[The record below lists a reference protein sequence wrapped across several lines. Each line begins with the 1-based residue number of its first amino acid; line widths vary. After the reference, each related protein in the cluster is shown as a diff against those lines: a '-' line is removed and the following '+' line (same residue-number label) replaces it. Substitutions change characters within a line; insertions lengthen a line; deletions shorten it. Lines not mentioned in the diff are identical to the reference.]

1 MVVSSDGTDA
11 TASPAVAKEPVK
23 LDKWYN
29 IVGVFD
35 GSEVK
40 VYVDG
45 EEADSVKHAGKIVA
59 GVGLISIGDNNEG
72 IAPDYRFVGI
82 IDEVAVY
89 NRALSQGEIK
99 QKMMSGHTL
108 AVRFEG
114 KLTTTWGGVKA
125 KLGQ

>member
-11 TASPAVAKEPVK
+11 TASMAVAEEVVK

-45 EEADSVKHAGKIVA
+45 EEAASVKHDDGKIVD
-59 GVGLISIGDNNEG
+59 GDGPISIGDNNEG
-72 IAPDYRFVGI
+72 IAPDYRFVGV

-89 NRALSQGEIK
+89 NRALSKNEIQ
-99 QKMMSGHTL
+99 QKMMSDHTL
-108 AVRFEG
+108 AVKSEG
-114 KLTTTWGGVKA
+114 KLTTTWGGIKSRY
-125 KLGQ
+125 